1 MATHKSA
8 IKRNRQS
15 LARRS
20 RNAGY
25 KTRAKTAI
33 KEVRLAIANKDIE
46 GARTSLS
53 KTVSILQ
60 KIQSK
65 GVIHKNNSSRKIAR
79 LAREVNKLA
88 AVSSEDDTAAQ
99 PDSPEQAPPS
109 SQP

>member
-8 IKRNRQS
+8 MKRNRQN
-15 LARRS
+15 LVQRS
-20 RNAGY
+20 RNVAY
-25 KTRAKTAI
+25 KTKAKSAI
-33 KEVRLAIANKDIE
+33 KETRLAITNNNLEA
-46 GARTSLS
+46 ARISLI
-53 KTVSILQ
+53 KTASILQ

-88 AVSSEDDTAAQ
+88 AISSEGDKAAQ

-109 SQP
+109 SQS